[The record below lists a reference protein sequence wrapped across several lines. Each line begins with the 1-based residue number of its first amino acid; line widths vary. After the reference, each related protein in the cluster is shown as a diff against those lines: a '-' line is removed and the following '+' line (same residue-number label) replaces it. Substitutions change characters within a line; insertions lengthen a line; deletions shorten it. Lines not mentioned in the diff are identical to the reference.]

1 MHNGKNRK
9 KERTDS
15 ARKQQRGERRA
26 VQKKTTATKTYHYLG
41 ITINEEG
48 NLAEHVK
55 VIAKKIETISREI
68 DAAGAENQ
76 PGKEEIGVN
85 LKLHDTCI
93 MTALASGMEAWQN
106 KRSVEMTGIR
116 KIQEM
121 H

>member
-15 ARKQQRGERRA
+15 TRKQQRGERRA
-26 VQKKTTATKTYHYLG
+26 VQKKTSATKTYHYLG

-48 NLAEHVK
+48 NLAEHIN

-93 MTALASGMEAWQN
+93 MTALAYGMEAWQN